1 MALFEQ
7 FQDSL
12 THQLLFLCPCSG
24 KSISV
29 GGTGLQKLMK
39 PDKWVNLQ
47 NRRGPVMLP
56 SFNVLGGDLETCST
70 DPLTGWFRDGCCN
83 TDRNDRGLH
92 TVCCVLTEEFLE
104 FARSRGNDL
113 ITPAPQ
119 HGFPGLEPGDRWCV
133 CAQTWQDAADEGV
146 ACPVVLASTHEE
158 TLQIVALETLV
169 QHSFENNQSSLT
181 APTS

>member
-1 MALFEQ
+1 MN
-7 FQDSL
+7 
-12 THQLLFLCPCSG
+12 
-24 KSISV
+24 
-29 GGTGLQKLMK
+29 

-47 NRRGPVMLP
+47 NHGGLAMLP

-92 TVCCVLTEEFLE
+92 TVCCVVTEEFLE

-119 HGFPGLEPGDRWCV
+119 HSFPGLEPGDRWCV

-146 ACPVVLASTHEE
+146 ACPVVLSSTHEE
-158 TLQIVALETLV
+158 TLQIVSLEVLV
-169 QHSFENNQSSLT
+169 QHSFENNQSSLSES
-181 APTS
+181 TS